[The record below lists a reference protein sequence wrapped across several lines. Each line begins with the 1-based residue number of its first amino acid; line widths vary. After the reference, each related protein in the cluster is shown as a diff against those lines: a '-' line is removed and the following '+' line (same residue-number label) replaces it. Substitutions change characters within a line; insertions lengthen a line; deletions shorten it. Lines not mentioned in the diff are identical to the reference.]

1 MFIFPLE
8 IRSRIYFWLDDLDLA
23 LEDPEVFWALAP
35 QYLRHL
41 TLGQHLVKD
50 GKFTLA
56 TRLAH
61 RYPLSGN
68 FVERLIIIADKPS
81 QCFISKWLEKFPPN
95 HLNLKH
101 LILVNDSDFIEL
113 NKFFILPFTSL
124 LLNLVST
131 SPELTRLSFSDYQP
145 SPEVITACGTNLTRL
160 DIGNIHEV
168 YQHFSLPSSLEVF
181 SFTPWAVNLFLGA
194 PPTCLE
200 VVIIRAGEYTAVY
213 EPAICCHFLAN
224 CPSLRR
230 LAVDDTCAFFHS
242 FFFFLLTL
250 CSPEP

>member
-8 IRSRIYFWLDDLDLA
+8 IRSRIYLWLDDLELA

-35 QYLRHL
+35 QYLRHF

-68 FVERLIIIADKPS
+68 FVERLIIITDQPS
-81 QCFISKWLEKFPPN
+81 RSLISKWLEKFPPCRK
-95 HLNLKH
+95 LKH
-101 LILVNDSDFIEL
+101 LILVNDMDFQEL
-113 NKFFILPFTSL
+113 NQFFILPFTNL
-124 LLNLVST
+124 LLDLVST

-145 SPEVITACGTNLTRL
+145 SPDIIKACGTNLTRL
-160 DIGNIHEV
+160 DIGYLDQV
-168 YQHFSLPSSLEVF
+168 YQHFTLPPCLEVF
-181 SFTPWAVNLFLGA
+181 SFAPWAANLFLGV
-194 PPTCLE
+194 PPTSLE
-200 VVIIRAGEYTAVY
+200 VVIIRAGDCREFYD
-213 EPAICCHFLAN
+213 PAICCHFLAN

-230 LAVDDTCAFFHS
+230 LAVDETCAFFHS

-250 CSPEP
+250 RSPQP